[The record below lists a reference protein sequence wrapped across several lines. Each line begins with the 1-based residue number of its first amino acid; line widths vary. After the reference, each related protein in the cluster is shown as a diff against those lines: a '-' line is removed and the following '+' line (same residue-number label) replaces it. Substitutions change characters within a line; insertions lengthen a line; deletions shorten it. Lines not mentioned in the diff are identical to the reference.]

1 MIPVPPLELF
11 IVVGLLYL
19 LSMAAGAGLL
29 LMLLGLFFRRSRQHL
44 GRYRK
49 SYIGLSLLLLIL
61 LLPGVLLKLESLS
74 SIAAHLAHREA
85 LNPRLEQALQLG
97 ELRLPAG
104 SQVKL
109 GTLEPLDWQ
118 DQPQPY
124 GLASVLYAELS
135 QPIVVLGLSV
145 DAIDASPHSFES
157 KLRLSG
163 QQSVAD
169 WPCAAGSWVTFKR
182 TVEARLQPSQW
193 QFKQCT
199 LAPHSEV
206 AGVSWPADGRV
217 YIDESGWELSNEQ
230 TIEPPLSFLGLQL
243 RELRMKLDQ
252 ARQLSR
258 WEGELGAPLRLGD
271 WDYPSGTA
279 VRWQDV
285 DTWLFSPTADG
296 RARNQKTGAT
306 VTAGHSI
313 QQRHRDGT
321 TLGVFANA
329 TVGVIDWMGLEVTPA
344 SE

>member
-19 LSMAAGAGLL
+19 LSMAAGTGLL
-29 LMLLGLFFRRSRQHL
+29 LMLLGLLFNRSRQHL

-49 SYIGLSLLLLIL
+49 SYSGLSLLLLIL
-61 LLPGVLLKLESLS
+61 LLPGVLLKLEALRS
-74 SIAAHLAHREA
+74 SAAYQAHREA
-85 LNPRLEQALQLG
+85 LNPRLQQDLQLG

-109 GTLEPLDWQ
+109 DTLEPLDWQ

-135 QPIVVLGLSV
+135 QPIVVLGLDV
-145 DAIDASPHSFES
+145 DALDLPPSYYYS
-157 KLRLSG
+157 KVRLTHA
-163 QQSVAD
+163 QTVHN
-169 WPCAAGSWVTFKR
+169 WPCVAGGWVEFSREVAT
-182 TVEARLQPSQW
+182 RLQPSQW

-199 LAPHSEV
+199 LAAHSEV
-206 AGVSWPADGRV
+206 AGVSWPANSRV
-217 YIDESGWELSNEQ
+217 YIDESGWELSNDQ
-230 TIEPPLSFLGLQL
+230 PVEPALNFLGLQL
-243 RELRMKLDQ
+243 RELRLKLDQ

-271 WDYPSGTA
+271 WQYPAGTA
-279 VRWQDV
+279 VRWQDA
-285 DTWLFSPTADG
+285 DTWLFSPAADG
-296 RARNQKTGAT
+296 QAHNRQTGAT

-313 QQRHRDGT
+313 QQRRRDGV

-329 TVGVIDWMGLEVTPA
+329 TVGVIDWVQFDASPA
-344 SE
+344 PE